1 MPEKQTKKSALKKFL
16 ISYDV
21 FEIFTPVEHKKIS
34 CEAKNKSL
42 IMFIL

>member
-1 MPEKQTKKSALKKFL
+1 MPEKQTKKSASKKFL

-21 FEIFTPVEHKKIS
+21 FAIFTSLERIKIS

-42 IMFIL
+42 ILFTL